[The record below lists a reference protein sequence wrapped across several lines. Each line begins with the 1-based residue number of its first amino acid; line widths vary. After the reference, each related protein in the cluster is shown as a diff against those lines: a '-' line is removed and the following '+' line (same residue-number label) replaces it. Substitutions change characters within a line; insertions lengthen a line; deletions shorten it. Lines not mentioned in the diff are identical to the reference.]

1 MDSDAGWSSSV
12 ARWAHNPEVVGS
24 NPAPAT
30 NSKIGLLQLWWAQR
44 TIQSSGY
51 LKFLKRYELVTT
63 KILESAIA
71 APAYMGESN
80 PAAAIGIPIAL

>member
-1 MDSDAGWSSSV
+1 MSD
-12 ARWAHNPEVVGS
+12 NGS
-24 NPAPAT
+24 QIVSPSDLRDASRERLLAE
-30 NSKIGLLQLWWAQR
+30 IGLLQLWWAQR

-51 LKFLKRYELVTT
+51 LKFRKRNELVTT